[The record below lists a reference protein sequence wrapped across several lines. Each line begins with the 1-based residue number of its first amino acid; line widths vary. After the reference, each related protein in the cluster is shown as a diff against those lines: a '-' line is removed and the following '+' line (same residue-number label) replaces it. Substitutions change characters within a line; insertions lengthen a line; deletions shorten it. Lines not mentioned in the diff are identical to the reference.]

1 MNKFMGEKW
10 LLDEI
15 IKDKN
20 WCTDFSTW
28 KAALQVNFE
37 KVTTSKI
44 AVTSFIKSKRLAESI
59 LTNASIRKKL
69 WEDKALRLRL
79 TNELGSFEN
88 SGDFEK
94 LIAERVKSY
103 SP

>member
-1 MNKFMGEKW
+1 MGEKW

-15 IKDKN
+15 IKDKKLVHGFF
-20 WCTDFSTW
+20 DMESSLA
-28 KAALQVNFE
+28 KVIFE